1 MPEAANWLAEFL
13 RELLSFP
20 SAKHDDQVDA
30 LTQGLSHMR
39 ERLEEPGIFAYYR
52 EEVEKLKK
60 VDSITKCNTV

>member
-1 MPEAANWLAEFL
+1 MLESGKVKLPEQAIWLPEFR

-30 LTQGLSHMR
+30 LTQGLAHMR

-52 EEVEKLKK
+52 DALAK
-60 VDSITKCNTV
+60 TKEIR